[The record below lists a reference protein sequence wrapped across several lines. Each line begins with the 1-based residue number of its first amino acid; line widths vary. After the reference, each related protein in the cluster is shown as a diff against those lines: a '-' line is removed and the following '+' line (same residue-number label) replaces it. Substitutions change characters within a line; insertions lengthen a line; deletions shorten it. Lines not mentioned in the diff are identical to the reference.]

1 MKAISIRNP
10 WASLIVAGIKDI
22 ENRTWI
28 TNYRGKLLI
37 HVSQKFDKVGLEMM
51 KKMGLAEN
59 FIDSMKGYS
68 GGIIGQVELVD
79 VVKKSD
85 SPWFEGPYGFV
96 LKNAKILPFKPCLGK
111 LGIFDLEA

>member
-1 MKAISIRNP
+1 MKALSIRNP

-28 TNYRGKLLI
+28 THYRGPLLI
-37 HVSQKFDKVGLEMM
+37 HVSQRFDKAGLEMM
-51 KKMGLAEN
+51 GKMGLPEN
-59 FIDSMKGYS
+59 FIESMRGYS

-79 VVKKSD
+79 VVKKSK

-96 LKNAKILPFKPCLGK
+96 LKNAKILPFKPSLGK
-111 LGIFDLEA
+111 LGIYDYEA